1 MTSEFLSMPAFLLFL
16 AFLLLALGAW
26 FFLRAGRLRQAT
38 GLPAGEIVYVDTG
51 DWRRNDR
58 PLFSAKRQLTGKPD
72 YLVENRQETIPVE
85 FKSTHL
91 RGDDPYDSHKLQ
103 LATYCLLVEE
113 TTGKRPSHGIL
124 QYANVTLRLPY
135 TDSLRAELLQTLEQI
150 RKAHSARTIPRSHDD
165 PARCRHCGYLQ
176 DCGDSI
182 E

>member
-1 MTSEFLSMPAFLLFL
+1 MFALLLLL

-26 FFLRAGRLRQAT
+26 LFLQGGRQRQAT
-38 GLPAGEIVYVDTG
+38 GLPAGEIIYVDTG

-58 PLFSAKRQLTGKPD
+58 PLFSAKRRLTGKPD
-72 YLVENRQETIPVE
+72 YLVENRKETIPVE
-85 FKSTHL
+85 VKSTHL
-91 RGDDPYDSHKLQ
+91 HGDDPYDSHKLQ
-103 LATYCLLVEE
+103 LAAYCLLVEE

-124 QYANVTLRLPY
+124 QYANITLRLPY
-135 TDSLRAELLQTLEQI
+135 TDTLRNELLQALDQI
-150 RKAHSARTIPRSHDD
+150 RKAHSAHTIPRSHDT